1 MKIIK
6 NNLETGKKIRT
17 MKDYPKKGIE
27 FLDITPF
34 ILDKDTFEEIVN
46 MFVVEL
52 KDKNIEY
59 ILAPEAR
66 GFYFAGCIASKI
78 NAGVIPVRKKGKL
91 PPDYV
96 EIKIDYE
103 KEYGKD
109 ELWLPKLI
117 KDEYL
122 GKRVYI
128 LDDIYATGNTAKA
141 IQTAAE
147 KLGAIVVGTGVVI
160 NIVGLNNNKNVFS
173 LMEVEEEL

>member
-6 NNLETGKKIRT
+6 NNLKTKVEIRT

-34 ILDKDTFEEIVN
+34 MLDREAFNEIIN
-46 MFVVEL
+46 MFVEEL

-66 GFYFAGCIASKI
+66 GFYFAGSIAQKI
-78 NAGVIPVRKKGKL
+78 NAGVIPIRKRGKL
-91 PPDYV
+91 PPKYV
-96 EIKIDYE
+96 ETSVDYE

-109 ELWLPKLI
+109 QLWIPKLVE
-117 KDEYL
+117 DEYL

-128 LDDIYATGNTAKA
+128 LDDIYATGNTARAIEKA
-141 IQTAAE
+141 I
-147 KLGAIVVGTGVVI
+147 KDLGGIVVGTGVII
-160 NIVGLNNNKNVFS
+160 NIIELNNNKEVFS
-173 LMEVEEEL
+173 LMDVEEE